1 MRAFGTDGRIG
12 AVARRDQRLIRQR
25 EQFVVDGFQNVFER
39 AAPQVSSPD
48 AALKKCVA
56 RN

>member
-25 EQFVVDGFQNVFER
+25 EQFVVDRLQNIFER
-39 AAPQVSSPD
+39 AAPQVCSPD
-48 AALKKCVA
+48 AALKERVA